1 MISGVEGGGGG
12 REKRPEAAWAQVRA
26 RFSIRATGGSEAEE
40 LFPDGGRIEEVVVFS
55 GDEEWEDEVAEVFA
69 RTVFAVEL
77 DQCADLF
84 LGAICHNT
92 SEFSFQEGVA
102 GNHAEIR
109 GAWKIAIG
117 RELVEF
123 RDFLERFSEFGPNG
137 ALCVKCADGHFAM
150 DDLVIRMDIG
160 TGRHEDAGR
169 ANMPEE
175 PDEGIGET
183 GRACD
188 GGRAW
193 DCGVVSGIVFESA
206 IVVVQE
212 EEAIF
217 RETQDPE

>member
-1 MISGVEGGGGG
+1 MISGIEGGGVG
-12 REKRPEAAWAQVRA
+12 REKRPEAVLAKVRA
-26 RFSIRATGGSEAEE
+26 RFSIRATGRSEAGSE
-40 LFPDGGRIEEVVVFS
+40 LLPDGGRIEEVVVFS
-55 GDEEWEDEVAEVFA
+55 GDEKREDEVAEVFA

-77 DQCADLF
+77 DQRADLF
-84 LGAICHNT
+84 LRTVCHDT
-92 SEFSFQEGVA
+92 GEFSFQEGVA

-117 RELVEF
+117 GELVEF

-137 ALCVKCADGHFAM
+137 ALCVKCADGQFAM

-188 GGRAW
+188 SGRAW
-193 DCGVVSGIVFESA
+193 DCGVVSGVVFEAA

-217 RETQDPE
+217 RKA